1 MWVHYVCDACIHVLL
16 IYIDTNTKVNRITC
30 LCICP
35 PVIDII
41 EDLTPNTGFTN
52 FINIGMLRS
61 LVLIWNGVL
70 NTTASHRDSERGVLN
85 VTVGLRESEGHIFMY
100 QEEIP
105 YK

>member
-1 MWVHYVCDACIHVLL
+1 MYVMHVFMYWL

-41 EDLTPNTGFTN
+41 EDLTPDTGFTN

-61 LVLIWNGVL
+61 LVLMWNGVL
-70 NTTASHRDSERGVLN
+70 NITAALRDSERGVLN
-85 VTVGLRESEGHIFMY
+85 VTTGLRESEGHIHMY
-100 QEEIP
+100 
-105 YK
+105 